1 MDPWLDQAVLP
12 LVIHSLGGGRPGP
25 ALDGLDGD
33 VTCHYRRLPLL
44 YARDPEAAA
53 GALRDHLSHIE
64 HILER
69 LRIDQPGILA

>member
-1 MDPWLDQAVLP
+1 MCRSTWTWQSRNPQ
-12 LVIHSLGGGRPGP
+12 G
-25 ALDGLDGD
+25 
-33 VTCHYRRLPLL
+33 Y
-44 YARDPEAAA
+44 RDPEAAA